1 MAYQYA
7 CPNCGTIEPS
17 AGGSSVEC
25 KRCGQV
31 YQRSPAPQP
40 SNPEGEKWWMD
51 KAFSVVPA
59 GPKSVPPIPSAQP
72 TEPASTEPSGVKGE
86 KWWMQTPTR
95 AAAPPPE
102 IIPAQLVVEHGHFA
116 AGGGA
121 TVAEPR
127 NWMVIAAAVGGGCL
141 LLAAAVLFFLKN
153 ELAPTADDLAPQ
165 DSFVQTDAP
174 SSAQEAESSRSNDRY
189 AAVIEFD
196 RIAAI
201 SDSGARIHR
210 PFRDLDRSGFDIA
223 RCCSESNSEH
233 SGAPAPGSSGVAAG
247 PLPTAPPVAAPPA
260 GNQPPSAAP
269 SGAASPAKV
278 VGAIPAKPGSP
289 PDAKKAGWDDGRAD
303 GPLLSEAVKSV
314 VLIEHPLAAGSGF
327 VVGPNLVTTN
337 AHVVDGA
344 FPDEI
349 RVQFGTETGSPR
361 KINSVLYFD
370 RVRDLC
376 LIEVETGVPPLTLRG
391 DYSLHPG
398 DRVALVGNPAVK
410 GGMLLRNAVNHGKLV
425 SVVRM
430 EGHQDYYQIDAVV
443 DSGWSGG
450 PVLDDE
456 GRVIGVVAMKATDSA
471 AAEIRRDHRR
481 LDESFRQRNA
491 KPVSTGLSY
500 GIPGAVLARIVKN
513 PMLRDEKRQAV
524 ASDTYAAQ
532 TIFRRLRF
540 LAGLAML
547 RIQINVPH
555 QVRAEAQ
562 TVRLKSMM
570 ASIRLPASVTSKI
583 EFVPLLPEFIAEYLR
598 SKLESREV
606 RTMENQFRK
615 HLDARMEAVSESPHV
630 ADEVKKD
637 LNVLAKRVEVI
648 TKYAEKPATLY
659 AAYSTK
665 FLTFDREL
673 KSLFRR
679 METALQDA
687 DSDEATDLGG

>member
-1 MAYQYA
+1 M
-7 CPNCGTIEPS
+7 
-17 AGGSSVEC
+17 
-25 KRCGQV
+25 
-31 YQRSPAPQP
+31 
-40 SNPEGEKWWMD
+40 
-51 KAFSVVPA
+51 
-59 GPKSVPPIPSAQP
+59 
-72 TEPASTEPSGVKGE
+72 
-86 KWWMQTPTR
+86 
-95 AAAPPPE
+95 
-102 IIPAQLVVEHGHFA
+102 
-116 AGGGA
+116 
-121 TVAEPR
+121 
-127 NWMVIAAAVGGGCL
+127 
-141 LLAAAVLFFLKN
+141 
-153 ELAPTADDLAPQ
+153 
-165 DSFVQTDAP
+165 
-174 SSAQEAESSRSNDRY
+174 
-189 AAVIEFD
+189 
-196 RIAAI
+196 
-201 SDSGARIHR
+201 
-210 PFRDLDRSGFDIA
+210 
-223 RCCSESNSEH
+223 
-233 SGAPAPGSSGVAAG
+233 
-247 PLPTAPPVAAPPA
+247 AAPPA

-337 AHVVDGA
+337 AHVVNGA

-430 EGHQDYYQIDAVV
+430 EGHQDYYQINAVV
-443 DSGWSGG
+443 NSGWSGG

-471 AAEIRRDHRR
+471 AAEIRRAMRR

-648 TKYAEKPATLY
+648 TKYAEKPATSY